1 MFKSIFY
8 NLFYFLEHLFNP
20 KIKIEHIENST
31 GHTEVKEHAHSK
43 QPKIHVGNV
52 PNIDL
57 SDDNTDVNIDLHEA
71 TVKAL
76 SPVKRKVKRVEI
88 LYIPHDLSK
97 AIELMWDHF

>member
-1 MFKSIFY
+1 MK
-8 NLFYFLEHLFNP
+8 HLFNP
-20 KIKIEHIENST
+20 KTKIEHIENAT
-31 GHTEVKEHAHSK
+31 GHTEVKELAHSK
-43 QPKIHVGNV
+43 QPKIDVGNV